1 MRQLKALVMTCMVA
15 TAVGAPFAAQ
25 EGDLAS
31 PKLRIEWAEF
41 KDAYDAGRVAVVDV
55 RGTDAFEAGHIP
67 GALSV
72 PLAEIEGRAAELKD
86 LKKPIVLYCA

>member
-1 MRQLKALVMTCMVA
+1 MRQLKALVVTCIVA
-15 TAVGAPFAAQ
+15 TAVASFAAQ

-55 RGTDAFEAGHIP
+55 RGTDDFEAGHIP

-86 LKKPIVLYCA
+86 LRKPIVLYCA